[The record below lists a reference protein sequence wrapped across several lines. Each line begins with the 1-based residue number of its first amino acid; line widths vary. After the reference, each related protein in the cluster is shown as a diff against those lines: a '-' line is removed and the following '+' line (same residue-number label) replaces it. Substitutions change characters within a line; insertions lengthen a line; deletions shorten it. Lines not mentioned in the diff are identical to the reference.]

1 MSAIRDSLELPA
13 EPLTGGPYAGKIA
26 TSAALVSDKVFVTL
40 DSFEAPY
47 QFGPCMWQPRVQPQ
61 TVNVAESPEAA
72 HNITVAQLVLPARGN
87 RCLVV
92 FDENEQ
98 PWILVWWPFA

>member
-1 MSAIRDSLELPA
+1 MSSALHDSLDLPV

-26 TSAALVSDKVFVTL
+26 TTATVVSDRVMVTL

-47 QFGPCMWQPRVQPQ
+47 QFGPCYWQPRVRLQ
-61 TVNVAESPEAA
+61 TIDVAQGAEAA
-72 HNITVAQLVLPARGN
+72 DPFVVTQLVLPARGN
-87 RCLVV
+87 KCLVA

-98 PWILVWWPFA
+98 PWILVWSPF